1 VFLEVWFSSG
11 SDPDNY
17 VDVGLS
23 QIRALFQTSANTT
36 KILNLCILRQLLFFE
51 NHIAPVYFIFLTFLL
66 VVLIIV

>member
-1 VFLEVWFSSG
+1 
-11 SDPDNY
+11 
-17 VDVGLS
+17 VGLS